1 MKSYLFKIRP
11 VPKPRMTRADAWKKR
26 SCVVNYFAYKDKLRK
41 LIEKCNFKLSESSGC
56 YYFHIKMPDSW
67 SKKKKEKFANKPHQ
81 QRPDLDNL
89 LKGFWDAVL
98 DEDCRIW
105 KILHAQKTWDYEDS
119 IEIIQIE

>member
-26 SCVVNYFAYKDKLRK
+26 PCVVNYFAYKDKLK
-41 LIEKCNFKLSESSGC
+41 ESIKKYNFQLSEWSSA
-56 YYFHIKMPDSW
+56 YSFRIKMPKTW

-98 DEDCRIW
+98 DEDCKIWRILYAE
-105 KILHAQKTWDYEDS
+105 KIWDYEDS